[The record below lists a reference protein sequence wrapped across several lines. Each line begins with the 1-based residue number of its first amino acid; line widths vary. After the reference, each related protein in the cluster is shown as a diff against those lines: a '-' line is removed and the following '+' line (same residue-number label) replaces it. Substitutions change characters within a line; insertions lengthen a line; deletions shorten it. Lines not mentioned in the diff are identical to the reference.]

1 MNNTDYDI
9 SNAAVVGILN
19 STYNYWGSQS
29 PNFTAIIY
37 GNVSYTPWFSDV
49 AMTQILSKE
58 VEENQTVA
66 DNETVQVGNDTDE
79 VVIPINSPVQNILIN
94 SSIPSDKQ
102 INISLV
108 NLQDSEGNVTLG
120 LNNFLLLRETL
131 VSNYS
136 AEISAGTV
144 ISGGSSWDGKISLP
158 TIKVNSDYSVTDG
171 DINVV
176 VDLGSSTPINFSN
189 AVKVVIGDMAGKSA
203 AWSRG
208 DGSMTVITTKCNNVT
223 NHSNIVGNGEC
234 YVDDGADLI
243 IWTKHFTRFA
253 AYTISAPVV
262 TDTPSSGGGGGG
274 SITWPKVT
282 NETASNETESNET
295 IVDETESVPE
305 DGAISPLRD
314 GINTIT
320 GAVVGTVNKDKNIRN
335 IVAAILIIGGM
346 LMLISRI
353 RGGMIGASYFTRASN
368 LHRRAGKAHMKGN
381 YTKSGKLY
389 GKAQILREKGE
400 RKSFKEVGYGG
411 I

>member
-1 MNNTDYDI
+1 MEIPEINLTLDI
-9 SNAAVVGILN
+9 SSNG
-19 STYNYWGSQS
+19 T
-29 PNFTAIIY
+29 
-37 GNVSYTPWFSDV
+37 
-49 AMTQILSKE
+49 
-58 VEENQTVA
+58 
-66 DNETVQVGNDTDE
+66 
-79 VVIPINSPVQNILIN
+79 
-94 SSIPSDKQ
+94 
-102 INISLV
+102 
-108 NLQDSEGNVTLG
+108 GNVTVKTFKEDPTSG
-120 LNNFLLLRETL
+120 FSIPALNIFF
-131 VSNYS
+131 
-136 AEISAGTV
+136 
-144 ISGGSSWDGKISLP
+144 
-158 TIKVNSDYSVTDG
+158 
-171 DINVV
+171 DINVSGNIADEMNETILKV
-176 VDLGSSTPINFSN
+176 FYTDAEVSALGIDESTLRLYFFNVTLNNWQVQKGGVNTTGNYVWAETNHFSTWGIFGN
-189 AVKVVIGDMAGKSA
+189 AVVV
-203 AWSRG
+203 
-208 DGSMTVITTKCNNVT
+208 
-223 NHSNIVGNGEC
+223 
-234 YVDDGADLI
+234 
-243 IWTKHFTRFA
+243 
-253 AYTISAPVV
+253 
-262 TDTPSSGGGGGG
+262 SSPANTGGGGGGG

-335 IVAAILIIGGM
+335 IVVAILIIGGM